1 MHAHTHT
8 HLLCLRLECGS
19 SWAETER
26 KLPYLFRNQVC
37 RFCVAPVIRTERC
50 TRAFYT
56 VDYAERIV
64 ELAQR
69 IPNKPQLRHR
79 YSKTTIRS
87 RRNYIG
93 TVVIV
98 IVIVLVCWLSC
109 SFLFQKYR
117 SRLNVGVNY
126 VNDTSA
132 NIPYVIRFANN
143 VVRKPINL
151 VELQIWSKCL
161 CHPWI
166 CN

>member
-1 MHAHTHT
+1 MQFPTKLTNLSLSVRSSTLLDNMHAHTHT

-79 YSKTTIRS
+79 Y
-87 RRNYIG
+87 RR
-93 TVVIV
+93 
-98 IVIVLVCWLSC
+98 
-109 SFLFQKYR
+109 
-117 SRLNVGVNY
+117 
-126 VNDTSA
+126 
-132 NIPYVIRFANN
+132 RFAA
-143 VVRKPINL
+143 VGTTSELLLSSSLSYSFAGSPVRFFFKNIDRVWTSEL
-151 VELQIWSKCL
+151 TMWMIHRQIYHTSSDLQIMS
-161 CHPWI
+161 
-166 CN
+166 